1 MRPPKTQVLYLCA
14 TRVDRS
20 HRDAVGI
27 VVMSAFLSFVTMI
40 EMPMFGNIDVEPP
53 GRSSGRDSIAVRLV
67 EPLASLRGISRFL
80 TFDLDTL
87 RLACWLGM
95 GGGSSPLLNYLG
107 TLMAYP
113 LLVILI
119 CFALLVGKVA
129 LGKDITW
136 NTVIHAQGVLIL
148 AAGPC
153 HLDGHG
159 AEAIYLARGSA
170 RDPFQKRRGAG
181 GRLRQ
186 ALPLRGQSRRL
197 LLHWKASRG
206 SSALKRACL
215 S

>member
-53 GRSSGRDSIAVRLV
+53 GWRSSGRDSIAVRLV

-129 LGKDITW
+129 LRKDITW

-153 HLDGHG
+153 HWSATEPRPSIWLG
-159 AEAIYLARGSA
+159 AQPEILSKSDAEVLVAVSA
-170 RDPFQKRRGAG
+170 RPYRCVGNPD
-181 GRLRQ
+181 
-186 ALPLRGQSRRL
+186 
-197 LLHWKASRG
+197 G
-206 SSALKRACL
+206 SSSIGKHRAAARL
-215 S
+215 